1 MFLSNGMK
9 VSQFIQLQLNVM
21 GRHSEPQEKD
31 GAPKVTRWGAVASPQ
46 SVISP
51 SAYMQT
57 MV

>member
-1 MFLSNGMK
+1 MEWK
-9 VSQFIQLQLNVM
+9 FIQLQLNVT
-21 GRHSEPQEKD
+21 GRHSESQEKEN
-31 GAPKVTRWGAVASPQ
+31 GAPKVTQWGAVASPQ